1 MEYLTQT
8 VLRYDGTLYRSRRK
22 PKLHIRKPDGTL
34 HACTGVAHAAEV
46 LSRELGG
53 EPITAGHVTRRS
65 QRLRKRMVLSDVHLA
80 WQSEVWPTMEEAPS
94 AAAQSSPL
102 RSVALDGS

>member
-1 MEYLTQT
+1 MDYLNQT
-8 VLRYDGTLYRSRRK
+8 TMRHDGTLFRSRRK

-80 WQSEVWPTMEEAPS
+80 WPTEMWPMVEASPS